1 MGNDGSN
8 ILYGINLKIMSKVK
22 KIEIFFLEYPFP
34 KKLNY
39 KYSAGVVENMIVPV
53 VKLTDSNNNYGLGEI
68 THGQF
73 THEPIIGLIKHFSDL
88 LKNSETENINQAW
101 EKMYGSSVFWNR
113 EGIGIGV
120 MGGINIAMY
129 DLLGKRM
136 QIPTYKLLGGVQK
149 EKIRIY
155 ASNGLF
161 DNSRQLLEDA
171 KKAYSLGFR
180 VYKMRVIN
188 PDTILGLVKAFNK
201 KFKNKMQLIVDAVQ
215 GSAANPWATKVSI
228 NLAKKLEK
236 EEIVFLEEPFR
247 VENLKGYKDIKKF
260 TLLNIAGA
268 ESIPTARAFKKYLDE
283 DVFDILQFDIATS
296 GFTEG
301 RRICDLAYIHNK
313 PVAIHSWGSAI
324 SIMAGIHFGLTV
336 PNVAFT
342 EYCFMN
348 HPINKELFEN
358 KKIQISNGETPKPKC
373 NGLGVKFQDILSKK
387 FPYKEKINTMISTD
401 NYNIKLK

>member
-1 MGNDGSN
+1 
-8 ILYGINLKIMSKVK
+8 MSKIK

-53 VKLTDSNNNYGLGEI
+53 VKLTDNYNNYGLGEI

-73 THEPIIGLIKHFSDL
+73 THEPIIGLIKHFSNL
-88 LKNSETENINQAW
+88 LKNSNSENINQAW

-120 MGGINIAMY
+120 MGGINLAMY

-136 QIPTYKLLGGVQK
+136 KMPVYKLLGGIQK

-161 DNSRQLLEDA
+161 DNSKQLLEDA
-171 KKAYSLGFR
+171 TKAYSLGFR
-180 VYKMRVIN
+180 VYKMRVIS
-188 PDTILGLVKAFNK
+188 PDSIIDLVKSFNK
-201 KFKNKMQLIVDAVQ
+201 KFKSKMQLIVDAVQ
-215 GSAANPWATKVSI
+215 GSAANPWATKVSV

-236 EEIVFLEEPFR
+236 EEILFLEEPCR

-260 TLLNIAGA
+260 TSLNIAGA
-268 ESIPTARAFKKYLDE
+268 ESIPTARAFKKYLEE
-283 DVFDILQFDIATS
+283 DVIDILQFDIATS

-342 EYCFMN
+342 EYCFMD

-358 KKIQISNGETPKPKC
+358 KKIKITNGYTPKPNC
-373 NGLGVKFQDILSKK
+373 YGLGVNFKDMLSKK
-387 FPYKEKINTMISTD
+387 FPYKEKLNTMIATD
-401 NYNIKLK
+401 NDEIKLK

>member
-1 MGNDGSN
+1 
-8 ILYGINLKIMSKVK
+8 MSKIK
-22 KIEIFFLEYPFP
+22 KIEVFFLEYPFP

-39 KYSAGVVENMIVPV
+39 KYSAGVVDNMIVPV
-53 VKLTDSNNNYGLGEI
+53 VKLTDSDNNYGLGEI

-73 THEPIIGLIKHFSDL
+73 TYEPIIGLIKHFSNL
-88 LKNSETENINQAW
+88 LKNLETENINQAW

-129 DLLGKRM
+129 DLFGKRM
-136 QIPTYKLLGGVQK
+136 KVPVYKLLGGNQK

-171 KKAYSLGFR
+171 QKAYSLGFR

-188 PDTILGLVKAFNK
+188 PDTIIDLVKAFNK

-215 GSAANPWATKVSI
+215 GSAATPWATKVSI

-247 VENLKGYKDIKKF
+247 VENLQGYKDIKKV

-268 ESIPTARAFKKYLDE
+268 ESIPTARAFKKYLEE

-342 EYCFMN
+342 EYCFMD
-348 HPINKELFEN
+348 HPINRELFEG
-358 KKIQISNGETPKPKC
+358 KKIKISNGETAKPDC
-373 NGLGVKFQDILSKK
+373 YGLGVKFQDILSKK
-387 FPYKEKINTMISTD
+387 FPYKEKVNTMISTD
-401 NYNIKLK
+401 NNNIKLK

>member
-1 MGNDGSN
+1 
-8 ILYGINLKIMSKVK
+8 MSKIK
-22 KIEIFFLEYPFP
+22 KIEVFFLEYTFP

-73 THEPIIGLIKHFSDL
+73 THEPIIGLIKHFSNL
-88 LKNSETENINQAW
+88 LKNSNSENINQAW

-120 MGGINIAMY
+120 MGGINLAMY

-136 QIPTYKLLGGVQK
+136 EMPVYKLLGGIQK

-161 DNSRQLLEDA
+161 DNSKQLLEDA
-171 KKAYSLGFR
+171 TKAYSLGFR
-180 VYKMRVIN
+180 VYKMRVIS
-188 PDTILGLVKAFNK
+188 PDSIIDLVKSFNK
-201 KFKNKMQLIVDAVQ
+201 KFKSKMQLIVDAVQ

-236 EEIVFLEEPFR
+236 EEIVFLEEPCR

-260 TLLNIAGA
+260 TSLNIAGA
-268 ESIPTARAFKKYLDE
+268 ESIPTARAFKKYLEE
-283 DVFDILQFDIATS
+283 DVIDILQFDIATS

-342 EYCFMN
+342 EYCFMD
-348 HPINKELFEN
+348 HPINNYLFKN
-358 KKIQISNGETPKPKC
+358 KKINIKNGYVEKPNC
-373 NGLGVKFQDILSKK
+373 YGLGVKFDKDLIKK
-387 FPYKEKINTMISTD
+387 FPYKEKINTMISTNNND
-401 NYNIKLK
+401 ISLTF

>member
-1 MGNDGSN
+1 
-8 ILYGINLKIMSKVK
+8 MSKIK
-22 KIEIFFLEYPFP
+22 KIEVFFLEYTFP

-73 THEPIIGLIKHFSDL
+73 THEPIIGLIKHFSNL
-88 LKNSETENINQAW
+88 LKNSNSENINQAW

-120 MGGINIAMY
+120 MGGINLAMY

-136 QIPTYKLLGGVQK
+136 EMPVYKLLGGIQK

-161 DNSRQLLEDA
+161 DNSKQLLEDA
-171 KKAYSLGFR
+171 TKAYSLGFR
-180 VYKMRVIN
+180 VYKMRVIS
-188 PDTILGLVKAFNK
+188 PDSIIDLVKSFNK

-236 EEIVFLEEPFR
+236 EEIVFLEEPCR

-260 TLLNIAGA
+260 TSLNIAGA
-268 ESIPTARAFKKYLDE
+268 ESIPTARAFKKYLEE
-283 DVFDILQFDIATS
+283 DVIDILQFDIATS

-342 EYCFMN
+342 EYCFMD
-348 HPINKELFEN
+348 HPINKDLFEN
-358 KKIQISNGETPKPKC
+358 KKIKITNGYTPKPNC
-373 NGLGVKFQDILSKK
+373 YGLGVNFKDMLSKK
-387 FPYKEKINTMISTD
+387 FPYKEKLNTMIATD
-401 NYNIKLK
+401 DDEIKLK

>member
-1 MGNDGSN
+1 
-8 ILYGINLKIMSKVK
+8 MSKIK
-22 KIEIFFLEYPFP
+22 KIEVFFLEYTFP

-39 KYSAGVVENMIVPV
+39 KYSAGIVENMIVPV

-73 THEPIIGLIKHFSDL
+73 TYEPIIGLIKHFSNL
-88 LKNSETENINQAW
+88 LKNSDTENINEAW

-120 MGGINIAMY
+120 MGGINLAMY

-136 QIPTYKLLGGVQK
+136 KMPVYKLLGGVQK

-161 DNSRQLLEDA
+161 DNSKQLLEDA
-171 KKAYSLGFR
+171 SKAYSLGFR
-180 VYKMRVIN
+180 VYKMRVIS
-188 PDTILGLVKAFNK
+188 PDNIIELVKSFNK

-236 EEIVFLEEPFR
+236 EEIVFLEEPCR
-247 VENLKGYKDIKKF
+247 VENLKGYKNIKEF
-260 TLLNIAGA
+260 TSLNIAGA
-268 ESIPTARAFKKYLDE
+268 ESIPTARAFKKYLEE
-283 DVFDILQFDIATS
+283 DVLDILQFDIATS

-301 RRICDLAYIHNK
+301 RRICDLAYIYNK

-342 EYCFMN
+342 EYCFMD

-358 KKIQISNGETPKPKC
+358 KKIKITNGYTLKPNC
-373 NGLGVKFQDILSKK
+373 YGLGVNFDNMLSKK
-387 FPYKEKINTMISTD
+387 FPYKEKLNTMISTNED
-401 NYNIKLK
+401 EIRLK

>member
-1 MGNDGSN
+1 
-8 ILYGINLKIMSKVK
+8 MSKVK

-136 QIPTYKLLGGVQK
+136 HIPTYKLLGGVQK

-348 HPINKELFEN
+348 HPINKQLFEN

-373 NGLGVKFQDILSKK
+373 NGLGVKFEDILSKK

>member
-1 MGNDGSN
+1 
-8 ILYGINLKIMSKVK
+8 MSKVK

-228 NLAKKLEK
+228 NLAKKLEE

-358 KKIQISNGETPKPKC
+358 KKIQISNGETPKPNC

>member
-1 MGNDGSN
+1 MAKIKN
-8 ILYGINLKIMSKVK
+8 IEV
-22 KIEIFFLEYPFP
+22 FFLEYNFP

-53 VKLTDSNNNYGLGEI
+53 IKVTDNKGDYGLGEV

-73 THEPIIGLIKHFSDL
+73 THKPIIGLVEHFRDL
-88 LKNSETENINQAW
+88 LKETDVENINHAW

-129 DLLGKRM
+129 DLLGKKLK
-136 QIPTYKLLGGVQK
+136 QPVYQLLGGINK

-161 DNSRQLLEDA
+161 ESSNELIKDA
-171 KKAYSLGFR
+171 KKAFKLGFR
-180 VYKMRVIN
+180 AYKMRVVNPNTLIN
-188 PDTILGLVKAFNK
+188 IVA
-201 KFKNKMQLIVDAVQ
+201 KFKKEFNDKMDLIVDAVQ

-228 NLAKKLEK
+228 NLAKELEK
-236 EEIVFLEEPFR
+236 FNILFFEEPCR
-247 VENLKGYKDIKKF
+247 VENLQGYKEIKKS
-260 TLLNIAGA
+260 TTLNIAGA
-268 ESIPTARAFKKYLDE
+268 ESIPTARAFKPYLDSS
-283 DVFDILQFDIATS
+283 VFDVLQFDIATS

-301 RRICDLAYIHNK
+301 RRIADLAYINNK
-313 PVAIHSWGSAI
+313 PIAIHSWGSAI

-342 EYCFMN
+342 EYCFMD
-348 HPINKELFEN
+348 HPINKELFEK
-358 KKIQISNGETPKPKC
+358 KKIKISNGYTPKP
-373 NGLGVKFQDILSKK
+373 NTHGLGVKFKDILSKK
-387 FPYKEKINTMISTD
+387 FPFKEKVNTMISTTND
-401 NYNIKLK
+401 EIKLK

>member
-1 MGNDGSN
+1 
-8 ILYGINLKIMSKVK
+8 MSKVK

-215 GSAANPWATKVSI
+215 GSSANPWATKVSI

-342 EYCFMN
+342 EYCFMD
-348 HPINKELFEN
+348 HPINRELFEN

>member
-1 MGNDGSN
+1 
-8 ILYGINLKIMSKVK
+8 MSKVK

-268 ESIPTARAFKKYLDE
+268 ESVPTARAFKKYLDE

-358 KKIQISNGETPKPKC
+358 KKIQISNGETPKPNC

>member
-1 MGNDGSN
+1 
-8 ILYGINLKIMSKVK
+8 MSKVK

-373 NGLGVKFQDILSKK
+373 NGLGVKFKDILSKK

>member
-1 MGNDGSN
+1 
-8 ILYGINLKIMSKVK
+8 MSKVK

-129 DLLGKRM
+129 DLLGKKM

-228 NLAKKLEK
+228 NLAKKLER

>member
-1 MGNDGSN
+1 
-8 ILYGINLKIMSKVK
+8 MSQIK
-22 KIEIFFLEYPFP
+22 KIEVFFLEYTFP

-73 THEPIIGLIKHFSDL
+73 THEPIIGLIKHFSNL
-88 LKNSETENINQAW
+88 LKNSNSENINQAW

-120 MGGINIAMY
+120 MGGINLAMY

-136 QIPTYKLLGGVQK
+136 EMPVYKLLGGIQK

-161 DNSRQLLEDA
+161 DNSKQLLEDA
-171 KKAYSLGFR
+171 TKAYSLGFR
-180 VYKMRVIN
+180 VYKMRVIS
-188 PDTILGLVKAFNK
+188 PDSIIDLVKSFNK
-201 KFKNKMQLIVDAVQ
+201 KFKSKMQLIVDAVQ

-236 EEIVFLEEPFR
+236 EEIVFLEEPCR

-260 TLLNIAGA
+260 TSLNIAGA
-268 ESIPTARAFKKYLDE
+268 ESIPTARAFKKYLEE
-283 DVFDILQFDIATS
+283 DVIDILQFDIATS

-342 EYCFMN
+342 EYCFME
-348 HPINKELFEN
+348 HPINKDLFEN
-358 KKIQISNGETPKPKC
+358 KKIKITNVYTPKPNC
-373 NGLGVKFQDILSKK
+373 YGLGVNFKDMLSKK
-387 FPYKEKINTMISTD
+387 FPYKVKINTMISTSNND
-401 NYNIKLK
+401 IRLKI

>member
-1 MGNDGSN
+1 
-8 ILYGINLKIMSKVK
+8 MSKIK
-22 KIEIFFLEYPFP
+22 KIEVFFLEYPFP

-39 KYSAGVVENMIVPV
+39 KYSAGVVDNMIVPV
-53 VKLTDSNNNYGLGEI
+53 VKLTDNNNNYGLGEI

-73 THEPIIGLIKHFSDL
+73 THEPIIGLIKHFSNL
-88 LKNSETENINQAW
+88 LKNSESENINQAW

-113 EGIGIGV
+113 EGVGVGV

-136 QIPTYKLLGGVQK
+136 QIPTYKLLGGIQK

-161 DNSRQLLEDA
+161 DNPKQLLADA

-188 PDTILGLVKAFNK
+188 PDTIIDLVKSFNK
-201 KFKNKMQLIVDAVQ
+201 KFRNKMQLIVDAVQ
-215 GSAANPWATKVSI
+215 GSSANPWATKVSI

-268 ESIPTARAFKKYLDE
+268 ESIPTARAFKKYLEE

-342 EYCFMN
+342 EYCFMD

-358 KKIQISNGETPKPKC
+358 KKIQISNGHTLKRNC
-373 NGLGVKFQDILSKK
+373 IGLGVKFQDILSKK

-401 NYNIKLK
+401 NNNIKLK

>member
-1 MGNDGSN
+1 
-8 ILYGINLKIMSKVK
+8 MSRIK
-22 KIEIFFLEYPFP
+22 KIEVFFLEYPFP
-34 KKLNY
+34 KKLKY

-53 VKLTDSNNNYGLGEI
+53 VKLTDSNNDYGLGEI

-73 THEPIIGLIKHFSDL
+73 TYEPIIGLIKHFSDL
-88 LKNSETENINQAW
+88 LKNTNSENINQAW

-136 QIPTYKLLGGVQK
+136 KTPVFKLLGGLQK
-149 EKIRIY
+149 ENIKIY

-161 DNSRQLLEDA
+161 DNSKQLLEDA

-180 VYKMRVIN
+180 VYKMRVID
-188 PDTILGLVKAFNK
+188 PDTISDLVKSFNK
-201 KFKNKMQLIVDAVQ
+201 KFKNRMQLIVDAVQ
-215 GSAANPWATKVSI
+215 GSSANPWATKVSI
-228 NLAKKLEK
+228 NLAKKLER
-236 EEIVFLEEPFR
+236 EEIVFLEEPCR
-247 VENLKGYKDIKKF
+247 VENIKGYKDIKKF
-260 TLLNIAGA
+260 STLNIAGA
-268 ESIPTARAFKKYLDE
+268 ESIPTARAFKKYLEE

-324 SIMAGIHFGLTV
+324 SIMAGIHLGLTV

-342 EYCFMN
+342 EYCFMD

-358 KKIQISNGETPKPKC
+358 KKIKINNGCTPRPNC
-373 NGLGVKFQDILSKK
+373 HGLGVHFKDILSKK
-387 FPYKEKINTMISTD
+387 FQYKEKINTMISTKND
-401 NYNIKLK
+401 EIKLK

>member
-1 MGNDGSN
+1 
-8 ILYGINLKIMSKVK
+8 MSKVK

-228 NLAKKLEK
+228 NLAKKLER

-373 NGLGVKFQDILSKK
+373 NGLGVKFEDILSKK

>member
-1 MGNDGSN
+1 
-8 ILYGINLKIMSKVK
+8 MSKIK

-228 NLAKKLEK
+228 NLAKKLER

-260 TLLNIAGA
+260 TFLNIAGA